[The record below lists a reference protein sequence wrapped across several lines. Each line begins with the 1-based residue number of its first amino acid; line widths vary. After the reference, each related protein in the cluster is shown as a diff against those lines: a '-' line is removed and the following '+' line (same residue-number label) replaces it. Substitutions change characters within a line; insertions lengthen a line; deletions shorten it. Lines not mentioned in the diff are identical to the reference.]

1 MIDNSVLITTKSDVP
16 SALISSVF
24 SNKLKSK
31 ILSPVNADGVSKGF
45 KINPQSKR
53 SPSKITSKTLKKVV
67 MPKAILRILKDIE
80 DHDIFSKILYHTE
93 QWRSQEIDEDKL
105 LSLNK
110 WATYLSIIHY
120 LFNFFNSSISK

>member
-1 MIDNSVLITTKSDVP
+1 MLITTKSDVP

-80 DHDIFSKILYHTE
+80 DHDVFSKILYHTE
-93 QWRSQEIDEDKL
+93 QWRSQEIDEDKS

-110 WATYLSIIHY
+110 
-120 LFNFFNSSISK
+120 